1 MTFSPNGA
9 NKTPQKFRIV
19 SQSPQLAS
27 QRRVRATRVHGA
39 PFTEVCANDRKPIFG
54 SPAPP
59 RPNEKCVGMSAL

>member
-1 MTFSPNGA
+1 
-9 NKTPQKFRIV
+9 
-19 SQSPQLAS
+19 
-27 QRRVRATRVHGA
+27 VRATRVHGA